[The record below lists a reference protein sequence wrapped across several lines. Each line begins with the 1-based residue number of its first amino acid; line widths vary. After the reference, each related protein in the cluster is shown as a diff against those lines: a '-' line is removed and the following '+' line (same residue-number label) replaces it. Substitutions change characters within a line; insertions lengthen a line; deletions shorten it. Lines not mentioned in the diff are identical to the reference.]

1 LTEDVSKFNKAKREG
16 KLALFVSAREGGFT
30 GRQGKNSLDF

>member
-1 LTEDVSKFNKAKREG
+1 MTEDVSKFNKAKWEV
-16 KLALFVSAREGGFT
+16 KLALFVSAHEEGFT